1 METIKVCLGTEVKL
15 NINNEPMG
23 KQTMDDYDW
32 QIEAY
37 IPRGRGKVTIRKEQA
52 IRVDADNYMVVIDTA
67 AVGVG
72 DMYIKQTAIIP
83 DADLADKK
91 RTEVDVQF
99 SGLTI
104 VTAK

>member
-1 METIKVCLGTEVKL
+1 METIKVCLGTEVKI
-15 NINNEPMG
+15 NINNEPIG

-32 QIEAY
+32 AIEAY
-37 IPRGRGKVTIRKEQA
+37 IPRGRGKVTISKEQA
-52 IRVDADNYMVVIDTA
+52 IRVDADNYMVVIDTS

-99 SGLTI
+99 SGITI

>member
-1 METIKVCLGTEVKL
+1 METIKVCFGTEVKI
-15 NINNEPMG
+15 NINNEPIG
-23 KQTMDDYDW
+23 KQTMDDYEW
-32 QIEAY
+32 SVEAY
-37 IPRGRGKVTIRKEQA
+37 APRGRGKVTISKEQA
-52 IRVDADNYMVVIDTA
+52 TRVDADNYIVVIDTA

-72 DMYIKQTAIIP
+72 DLYIKQTALIP

-99 SGLTI
+99 SGITI